1 MGKMNSSQGYFNEKM
16 LKILE
21 KGEEKATKKTTA
33 KKATKPSPK
42 KKGK

>member
-16 LKILE
+16 LEILK
-21 KGEEKATKKTTA
+21 KGEEKPKKTTA